1 MYSGAIALIR
11 SVLVTGAPGE
21 GGISGWGAEDISFQR
36 PSPEETRLTFDGSPQ
51 IQARQLTGGALVGAG
66 GRMHLDIKRF
76 QNDPVVRRDVPAAL
90 GLIAIVLPLLL
101 PPSSVRTSS
110 PFKKGKAHLL
120 SQ

>member
-1 MYSGAIALIR
+1 
-11 SVLVTGAPGE
+11 
-21 GGISGWGAEDISFQR
+21 
-36 PSPEETRLTFDGSPQ
+36 
-51 IQARQLTGGALVGAG
+51 
-66 GRMHLDIKRF
+66 MHLDIKRF